1 LNCSVCHGKG
11 WHHNGGCFRLRFVN
25 GTDDV
30 GIGLALATDLSAK
43 GWKLVIVDMNV
54 EQGNAAVAK
63 FGRENATFIKADVSK
78 WEDNVNF
85 FKLAKE
91 TYGRIDFGKFPD

>member
-1 LNCSVCHGKG
+1 M
-11 WHHNGGCFRLRFVN
+11 
-25 GTDDV
+25 
-30 GIGLALATDLSAK
+30 
-43 GWKLVIVDMNV
+43 IVDMNV